1 MFRRQ
6 TLVLLAIAIA
16 ALLPACQKK
25 AAVQGIAL
33 QVGFSDRTLS
43 DNLITDV
50 QYKWKTDA
58 AFAKLPQDYTIY
70 VHFWHKSNLLFQD
83 DFVPDPPM
91 TQWAPG
97 KEYVFTR
104 RIYIP
109 TFIDEFDPQFKG
121 EETLRMVVG
130 LYSPYDRTG
139 KEKIEVLERK
149 LTVTPPP
156 PDTPQI
162 VYESGWFNQENDPN
176 AFLKQWRWTGPEA
189 RCIVDNPRRDALLVI
204 RGGVNK
210 AILPDQ
216 KIVFKIND
224 TILDEFVPE
233 IGTFDKSYVVK
244 KEMLGEKADFTLVI
258 GVDKSFVPAQVVA
271 GSQDQRAL
279 GLQVSFLYFR

>member
-1 MFRRQ
+1 MIRRKA
-6 TLVLLAIAIA
+6 LVLLMIA
-16 ALLPACQKK
+16 AAVVLPACKK
-25 AAVQGIAL
+25 KPAIQGIDL
-33 QVGFSDRTLS
+33 QVGFSDKALS

-58 AFAKLPQDYTIY
+58 AFVKLPQDYTIY
-70 VHFWHKSNLLFQD
+70 VHFWHKNNLLFQD
-83 DFVPDPPM
+83 DYTPDPPM

-97 KEYVFTR
+97 KEYAFVR

-121 EETLRMVVG
+121 EEALRMVVG

-139 KEKIEVLERK
+139 KEKIQILERK
-149 LTVTPPP
+149 LVVTPPP

-162 VYESGWFNQENDPN
+162 VYESGWFDQENDPN
-176 AFLKQWRWTGPEA
+176 SFLKQWRWTGPEA
-189 RCIVDNPRRDALLVI
+189 RCIIDNPRRDALLVI

-233 IGTFDKSYVVK
+233 IGTFDKSYNVK
-244 KEMLGEKADFTLVI
+244 KEMLGEKADFSLVI
-258 GVDKSFVPAQVVA
+258 GVDKTFVPAQAVA
-271 GSQDQRAL
+271 GSQDQRNL

>member
-1 MFRRQ
+1 MIRRKA
-6 TLVLLAIAIA
+6 LVLLAIAA
-16 ALLPACQKK
+16 AVVLPACKKK
-25 AAVQGIAL
+25 AAVQGVAL
-33 QVGFSDRTLS
+33 QVGFSDKVLS

-58 AFAKLPQDYTIY
+58 AFAKLPQDYTVY
-70 VHFWHKSNLLFQD
+70 VHYWHKNNLLFQD
-83 DFVPDPPM
+83 DFSPEPPT

-97 KEYVFTR
+97 KEYAFTR

-139 KEKIEVLERK
+139 KEKIQILERK
-149 LTVTPPP
+149 LTVVPPP
-156 PDTPQI
+156 ADTPQI
-162 VYESGWFNQENDPN
+162 VYESGWYGQENDPN
-176 AFLKQWRWTGPEA
+176 SFLKQWRWTGPVA
-189 RCIVDNPRRDALLVI
+189 RCLIDNPRRDALLVI

-210 AILPDQ
+210 EILPDQ
-216 KIVFKIND
+216 KIVLKIND
-224 TILDEFVPE
+224 IVLDEFIPE

-244 KEMLGEKADFTLVI
+244 KEMLGEKADFALVI
-258 GVDKSFVPAQVVA
+258 APDKTFVPGKVVA
-271 GSQDQRAL
+271 SSQDQREL